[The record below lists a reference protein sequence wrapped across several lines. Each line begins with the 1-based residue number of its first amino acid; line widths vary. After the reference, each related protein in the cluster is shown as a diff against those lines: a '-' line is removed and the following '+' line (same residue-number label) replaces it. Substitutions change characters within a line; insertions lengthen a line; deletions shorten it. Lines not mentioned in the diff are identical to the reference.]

1 MGSETQKSNIT
12 IDQVQQPKKKNC
24 CFKIVIALMVLIFLG
39 SIGIS
44 IAYFGGYISRCS
56 TPVKFAVGDVDPR
69 FKVTKEQVIENAKD
83 AASRW
88 NQKSGK
94 NWYEYD
100 ANSKF
105 KINLVYDDRQAK
117 LDQINSEVANYNAS
131 ADSIKQRNELLK
143 QKVDKY
149 QQDLASYNTTVAY
162 WNQQGGAP
170 SDIYQQLNQEQASL
184 ESRRLAINN
193 DLQSFN
199 LQVDAN
205 NANLG
210 DLTEKIDSQ
219 KNKVETQG
227 EYKGDR
233 IDIYTFGDR
242 DELRLV
248 LMHELGHALTTDH
261 AQISTSIMYYLL
273 ADQDQTNPMPTDED
287 IVLVKNKCK
296 IK

>member
-1 MGSETQKSNIT
+1 MDKEPQIQNP
-12 IDQVQQPKKKNC
+12 PKKNNC
-24 CFKIVIALMVLIFLG
+24 CLKIVIILMVLIFLG

-44 IAYFGGYISRCS
+44 IAYFGGYIQRCS

-69 FKVTKEQVIENAKD
+69 FKVTKDQVIENAKD
-83 AASRW
+83 AGSRW
-88 NQKSGK
+88 NQKSAK
-94 NWYEYD
+94 TWYEYD

-117 LDQINSEVANYNAS
+117 LDQINSEVANYNAG

-143 QKVDKY
+143 QKVEQY
-149 QQDLASYNTTVAY
+149 QKDLADYNAAVAY
-162 WNQQGGAP
+162 WNSQGGAP
-170 SDIYQQLNQEQASL
+170 TDVYQQLVAAQKELDATREQ
-184 ESRRLAINN
+184 INKE
-193 DLQSFN
+193 LQTFN

-205 NANLG
+205 NANLS
-210 DLTEKIDSQ
+210 DLSEKIDAQ
-219 KNKVETQG
+219 KNRIETQG

-261 AQISTSIMYYLL
+261 AQKSTSIMFYLL

-287 IVLVKNKCK
+287 IALIKNICK
-296 IK
+296 IRN

>member
-1 MGSETQKSNIT
+1 MMEPEPQIQN
-12 IDQVQQPKKKNC
+12 QPPKKKNC
-24 CFKIVIALMVLIFLG
+24 CLRIVIAFLVLIFLVSAG
-39 SIGIS
+39 FA
-44 IAYFGGYISRCS
+44 IAYFGGYIQRCT
-56 TPVKFAVGDVDPR
+56 TPVKFAVGDIDPR

-100 ANSKF
+100 PNSKF

-117 LDQINSEVANYNAS
+117 LDQINGEVANYNAS

-143 QKVDKY
+143 QKVEKY
-149 QQDLASYNTTVAY
+149 QQDLANYNASVAY

-170 SDIYQQLNQEQASL
+170 SDVYQQLVATQKDLDETRNK
-184 ESRRLAINN
+184 INIE
-193 DLQSFN
+193 LQTFN

-210 DLTEKIDSQ
+210 DLTTKIDAQ

-227 EYKGDR
+227 EYKGDQ
-233 IDIYTFGDR
+233 IDVYTFGDR

-261 AQISTSIMYYLL
+261 AEKSTSIMYYLL

-287 IVLVKNKCK
+287 IALIKNKCK